1 MRKGR
6 FLMGCA
12 VLVFLSLFL
21 GIQGEAAET
30 VLKVGIDGPFTGPSA
45 QNGQEFIGS
54 VKMAMEK
61 INYKI
66 GDYKL
71 EIVWIDDQSDPAK
84 AVSAYSEAVERGG
97 IQAASMNWNSSVAV
111 ALMDVSAQYKI
122 PHFFG
127 FGATEVV
134 NEKWRSNP
142 QKYSYW
148 GGKGWPIP
156 AKLMKGYV
164 ECLNSAIEKKI
175 FKPENKLF
183 AIYGED
189 TDWGRSAGG
198 ALKDEFTKSGWKL
211 LSEDYFPITQTD
223 FYQLLSKYKKAG
235 VAVIAGTSAAPASM
249 SAFIKQS
256 QEVGLKAMIVADG
269 LGWMGDWYKLTGP
282 ASDYVLDM
290 IPQLTT
296 QKAKEWA
303 KTYESRFNMKPSPS
317 AAGLC
322 YDGANFFVK
331 LLTRTLAK
339 YGKLERETI
348 HRTMVEEINTG
359 KLTYSEKDGAII
371 MKEYR
376 YNEQTMPDPVVGPNA
391 YFFPVIQYKGG
402 KGDIVFPADWAVR
415 SFEAKP

>member
-1 MRKGR
+1 
-6 FLMGCA
+6 
-12 VLVFLSLFL
+12 
-21 GIQGEAAET
+21 
-30 VLKVGIDGPFTGPSA
+30 
-45 QNGQEFIGS
+45 
-54 VKMAMEK
+54 
-61 INYKI
+61 
-66 GDYKL
+66 
-71 EIVWIDDQSDPAK
+71 
-84 AVSAYSEAVERGG
+84 
-97 IQAASMNWNSSVAV
+97 MNWNSSVAV
-111 ALMDVSAQYKI
+111 ALMDVAAQYKI

-134 NEKWRSNP
+134 NEKWRANP

-156 AKLMKGYV
+156 AKLMKGYA
-164 ECLNSAIEKKI
+164 ECINNAIQKGI
-175 FKPENKLF
+175 FKPANKLM
-183 AIYGED
+183 AVYGED

-198 ALKDEFTKSGWKL
+198 ALKEEFTKSGWKL

-223 FYQLLSKYKKAG
+223 FYQLLSKYKNAG
-235 VAVIAGTSAAPASM
+235 VAVIAGTSSSAPVM

-269 LGWMGDWYKLTGP
+269 LGWIGDWYKLTGP

-296 QKAKEWA
+296 QKAKDWA

-322 YDGANFFVK
+322 YDGANMFIK

-359 KLTYSEKDGAII
+359 KLTFSEKDGAII

-376 YNEQTMPDPVVGPNA
+376 YTEQTMPDPVVGPDA

-402 KGDIVFPADWAVR
+402 KGDIVYPSDWATR
-415 SFEAKP
+415 SFEAK

>member
-6 FLMGCA
+6 FLLGLA
-12 VLVFLSLFL
+12 VLVCVSLFF
-21 GIQGEAAET
+21 GIHGAAAET

-45 QNGQEFIGS
+45 QSGQEFIGS

-84 AVSAYSEAVERGG
+84 ATSAYAEAVERGG

-111 ALMDVSAQYKI
+111 ALMDVAAQYKI

-134 NEKWRSNP
+134 NEKWRANP

-156 AKLMKGYV
+156 AKLMKGYA
-164 ECLNSAIEKKI
+164 ECINNAIQKGI
-175 FKPENKLF
+175 FKPANKLM
-183 AIYGED
+183 AVYGED

-198 ALKDEFTKSGWKL
+198 ALKEEFTKSGWKL

-223 FYQLLSKYKKAG
+223 FYQLLSKYKNAG
-235 VAVIAGTSAAPASM
+235 VAVIAGTSSSAPVM

-269 LGWMGDWYKLTGP
+269 LGWIGDWYKLTGP

-296 QKAKEWA
+296 QKAKDWA

-322 YDGANFFVK
+322 YDGTNMFIK

-376 YNEQTMPDPVVGPNA
+376 YTEQTMPDPVVARDG
-391 YFFPVIQYKGG
+391 YYFPVIQYKGG
-402 KGDIVFPADWAVR
+402 QGDIVYPADWAVR
-415 SFEAKP
+415 SFQAK